1 MIAPR
6 WTSISP
12 ISLAP
17 PVPSHTPAHE
27 LEALFVQ
34 WHGADDKNAFMCS
47 LPLNQARELLDLIVQ
62 RTEPRPVISRRAAA
76 LARIAS
82 MLPADAPI
90 TAEQVYTLL
99 IERHGKCPRFDHL
112 QRYVVAALKELSR

>member
-6 WTSISP
+6 WTSIAP
-12 ISLAP
+12 ITLARP
-17 PVPSHTPAHE
+17 IPSHTPAHE

-99 IERHGKCPRFDHL
+99 IERHGRCPRVERL
-112 QRYVVAALKELSR
+112 RACVLAVVQEMSR